1 MGLDELAVV
10 LVAVSFGG
18 LVKGVTGMGLPP
30 IAIPIIAIFV
40 GVEEAVVIMAI
51 PGVVSNVWLVVEHRA
66 GLPSVRNLPIL
77 VGAGTIG
84 VVIGTFLLIE
94 LDERPLQ
101 LAVAATISVYLTVSL
116 LRPELRLSRR
126 FAGMLVAPVGL
137 ATGVLQGAIGISSPV
152 LASYL
157 HALKL
162 PQSQFVM
169 TISMVWIIF
178 AVLQTV
184 AVASFGLLTADRVLA
199 GLLALVPITIMLQ
212 VGIRVGRHLSTVAF
226 HRLVALVM
234 AATALRLAYVGLL
247 G

>member
-1 MGLDELAVV
+1 MGLDEVAIV

-51 PGVVSNVWLVVEHRA
+51 PGVVSNAWLVVEHRA
-66 GLPSVRNLPIL
+66 SMASVRNLPML
-77 VGAGTIG
+77 VAAGTVG
-84 VVIGTFLLIE
+84 VVIGTFLLVE

-101 LAVAATISVYLTVSL
+101 LAVAAMIGTYLVVNI
-116 LRPELRLSRR
+116 LRPQLMLSERLARLL
-126 FAGMLVAPVGL
+126 AAPVGFS
-137 ATGVLQGAIGISSPV
+137 TGILQGSIGISSPV

-157 HALKL
+157 HALRL

-169 TISMVWIIF
+169 TISLVWIIF
-178 AVLQTV
+178 AVLQTA
-184 AVASFGLLTADRVLA
+184 AVASFGLLTGDRVLA

-212 VGIRVGRHLSTVAF
+212 VGIRVGRHLSTVTF
-226 HRLVALVM
+226 HRLVAVIM
-234 AATALRLAYVGLL
+234 GVTALRLAYVGLWC
-247 G
+247 

>member
-1 MGLDELAVV
+1 MGLEEVAVV

-51 PGVVSNVWLVVEHRA
+51 PGVVSNAWLVMEHRA
-66 GLPSVRNLPIL
+66 SLPSVRNLPVL
-77 VGAGTIG
+77 AGAGTLG
-84 VVIGTFLLIE
+84 VLIGTFLLVE

-101 LAVAATISVYLTVSL
+101 LAVAATIAIYLAVSL
-116 LRPELRLSRR
+116 VRPQLKLTEQL
-126 FAGMLVAPVGL
+126 ANVLVAPVGL

-157 HALKL
+157 HALRL

-169 TISMVWIIF
+169 TISLVWIIF
-178 AVLQTV
+178 AVLQTI
-184 AVASFGLLTADRVLA
+184 AVAPFGLLTADRVLA
-199 GLLALVPITIMLQ
+199 GFLALIPITIMLQ
-212 VGIRVGRHLSTVAF
+212 VGIRLGRHLSTVTF
-226 HRLVALVM
+226 HRLVAPIM
-234 AATALRLAYVGLL
+234 AVTALRLAYVGLW